1 MLNTIDYEKGTCTLE
16 GKTYD
21 MVSCHF
27 PTVDPSDPCRLT
39 PEEELLMQKL
49 HHSFRVCE
57 KLRKHIKM
65 LLSHGCMY
73 KVSNHN
79 LLFHASCPLNEDGS
93 LREVEIY
100 QGKKYSGRELM
111 HRIGIMIRAAF
122 NSDSDANLRQFAK
135 DYFLYLWCGKDSP
148 LFDKSK
154 MATFERY
161 FLSDKETYKEEKGYY
176 FQLRNSEEIC
186 DRIMDAFNVEGPN
199 RHIINGHVPVHA
211 SKGEN
216 PIKANGK
223 LMVIDGGF
231 SEAYHQETGIAGYT
245 LVYHS
250 RGFELVQHEPFK
262 SAAEAIQK
270 GTDIKS
276 STQLVELSAHRM
288 RVADT
293 DKGTELRSQINDLR
307 QLLYAYRHG
316 ILQEK
321 K

>member
-1 MLNTIDYEKGTCTLE
+1 MQDRCLLEAVDYEKGICRLD
-16 GKTYD
+16 GKDYPMT
-21 MVSCHF
+21 SCHF
-27 PTVDPSDPCRLT
+27 PTIDPSDPCRLT
-39 PEEELLMQKL
+39 PDEELLMQKL

-57 KLRKHIKM
+57 KLRKHTKM
-65 LLSHGCMY
+65 LLSHGCMF
-73 KVSNHN
+73 KISNHN
-79 LLFHASCPLNEDGS
+79 LLFHASCPLNADGS
-93 LREVEIY
+93 LKEVELYDGKRY
-100 QGKKYSGRELM
+100 QGKE
-111 HRIGIMIRAAF
+111 
-122 NSDSDANLRQFAK
+122 QFAK

-161 FLSDKETYKEEKGYY
+161 FLMDKETYKEEKGYY
-176 FQLRNSEEIC
+176 FQLRDNEAVC
-186 DRIMDAFNVEGPN
+186 DRIMDAFGISGPN

-231 SEAYHQETGIAGYT
+231 SEAYHKETGIAGYT

-250 RGFELVQHEPFK
+250 RGFQLVQHEPFM
-262 SAAEAIQK
+262 SASDAIQK

-276 STQLVELSAHRM
+276 TTQLVELSAHRM
-288 RVADT
+288 LVADT
-293 DKGTELRSQINDLR
+293 DKGDELRSQVNDLR